1 MTSRVF
7 VVRRSPLARPL
18 TAVVAAVLV
27 TSALVGCTGVSFDG
41 ACDPVFEPGDA
52 SNAVTAT
59 GDVGDSPAVEFPTPL
74 IADETERSVLV
85 EGDGD
90 PAVEGSIVRA
100 RFVFFDGESG
110 AGADESSQFFTV
122 GEIAKEL
129 GVALE
134 CVTVGSRIAVVGP
147 AADVASGIL
156 GSVTDETEGT
166 IVVVLDVEAI
176 YLGKAN
182 GVNQLPQDGMPTV
195 VTAVNG
201 EPGISSTYQP
211 VAEEPRIATIKA
223 GSGAT
228 VTDEDTVIFHAR
240 SWNWSADSTSSVRLG
255 DVDSWTTGSPYA
267 LIPSVDSLG
276 DETLVDAFLGTTVGS
291 QVLVVIP
298 AADSGASATVFVFDI
313 LGILATE

>member
-27 TSALVGCTGVSFDG
+27 TSALVGCTGASFAG
-41 ACDPVFEPGDA
+41 ACEPVFEPGDA

-74 IADETERSVLV
+74 IAEETQRSVLV
-85 EGDGD
+85 QGDGE
-90 PAVEGSIVRA
+90 PAAAGSVIRA
-100 RFVFFDGESG
+100 RYTYFDGATGASGTESTELFTASDLAKG
-110 AGADESSQFFTV
+110 LGES
-122 GEIAKEL
+122 
-129 GVALE
+129 LE

-147 AADVASGIL
+147 VAEVLDG
-156 GSVTDETEGT
+156 VDEGTEGT
-166 IVVVLDVEAI
+166 IVAVLDIEAI

-211 VAEEPRIATIKA
+211 IAEEPRTATIKA

-228 VTDEDTVIFHAR
+228 VADGDTVVFHAR
-240 SWNWSADSTSSVRLG
+240 SWNWSAGTTSTVTLG
-255 DVDSWTTGSPYA
+255 DVDSWTSTPYA
-267 LIPSVDSLG
+267 LAPSAESLG
-276 DETLVDAFLGTTVGS
+276 DETLVDAFIGATVGS
-291 QVLVVIP
+291 QILIVIP
-298 AADSGASATVFVFDI
+298 AEDSASSATVYVFDI